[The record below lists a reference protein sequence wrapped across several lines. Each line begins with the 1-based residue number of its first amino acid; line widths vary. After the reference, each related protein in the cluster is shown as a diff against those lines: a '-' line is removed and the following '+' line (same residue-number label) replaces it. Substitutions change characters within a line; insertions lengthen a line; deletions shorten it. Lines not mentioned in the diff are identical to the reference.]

1 MSLVFCIILIVVNVI
16 AILAM
21 YGLWRLQSIGQIEAE
36 LELEMHEKAHQLLVR
51 RDQLE
56 VGLLKD
62 EQQLMEQQWQGDLA
76 DYMEEFEQEALQ
88 RAKRRLN
95 KA

>member
-1 MSLVFCIILIVVNVI
+1 MSLVFCVILVVVNVI
-16 AILAM
+16 AVSAM
-21 YGLWRLQSIGQIEAE
+21 HRLWRLQSIGQIEAE
-36 LELEMHEKAHQLLVR
+36 LELEMHAKAHQLLVR

-88 RAKRRLN
+88 RAKSRLN